1 MLITKPR
8 RLRKNLGGGMRHVGI
23 LCAVALVALH
33 ENVAN
38 LDTDHKRAKILA
50 EGLNQ
55 IKELRVDIDT
65 VETNIIKLPPRTC
78 CGSLR
83 LV

>member
-1 MLITKPR
+1 MAAAEVHDDVKR
-8 RLRKNLGGGMRHVGI
+8 RLRKTLGGGMRQVGI
-23 LCAVALVALH
+23 LCAAALVALH

-38 LDTDHKRAKILA
+38 LDTNHKRAKILA

-55 IKELRVDIDT
+55 IKEI
-65 VETNIIKLPPRTC
+65 VETNILSIIC
-78 CGSLR
+78 SN